1 LDDAPA
7 DQNKGERVLDY
18 HKICQNLRFD
28 RFTVRHKYSGRLVCY
43 GGGGEGTGV
52 TICHTQKNYSAVSD
66 IDRVIWMGDLNFRAV
81 DNRTI
86 DRLLLQA
93 TTAPTN
99 IILANDQLQHEMKLG

>member
-1 LDDAPA
+1 MYSQITTKP
-7 DQNKGERVLDY
+7 NVY
-18 HKICQNLRFD
+18 S
-28 RFTVRHKYSGRLVCY
+28 TTTKYANIYVSIVSPSDTSILVGLFVTGGVECY
-43 GGGGEGTGV
+43 NPSYTR
-52 TICHTQKNYSAVSD
+52 NYSAVSD

-81 DNRTI
+81 DNRVI